1 MSEPAS
7 STRRCPYCDAT
18 NPLEAVSCASC
29 KHSLPLGES
38 EEATGYLPA
47 TRRPDSRQ
55 ALPENSEAPTGY
67 LTAPGRPDPDEKE
80 APTGYRTAPGSTE
93 LEGEAPTDYSP
104 HPGRGAASGAR
115 REDGPLEVGQ
125 KFGRYHII
133 KLLGLGGMG
142 AVYRAWDEELGVGV
156 AVKIVRPEI
165 ATDPELA
172 RDLEKRFKREL
183 LLARQVTHPNVVR
196 IHDMGEIGG
205 IKYIT
210 MPYVDGVEL
219 ASILKKHQGGLPI
232 EQVVRVARG
241 VVAGLVAAHNA
252 GVVHRDLKPANIM
265 VENGTDQAMIMD
277 FGIAR
282 SSAAGDPAEKPGV
295 RLSQEAL
302 ASGLTMAGAIVGTL
316 EYMAPEQFRGEAV
329 DHRADI
335 YAFGLIL
342 YDLLTGRR
350 RKGGA
355 RTAFEEA
362 ARREKKALPP
372 LAELRPD
379 TPAPLERI
387 VTRCIQTDPAA
398 RYATTGELAADLDR
412 LDEKGELRPLP
423 KRFPKGFLV
432 AASAVIL
439 AALVGT
445 WQIARSRVPAAAPPP
460 MSVLVADF
468 DNRTGES
475 GSTGAGVVTG
485 TLETA
490 MGTALE
496 GASFVN
502 LYSRRTAHQLAEEI
516 GAGRPLDVSM
526 ARLVSAREGI
536 KVVVGG
542 TIERTSSGYGLKV
555 EAIDPAN
562 GKVLGTATATAPSPE
577 RLLAAV
583 NTAAARLRGALGDT
597 TPESAR
603 MAAAETVTTSSLE
616 ALGAY
621 VRAQELAANRKDR
634 EALEAFRQ
642 ALELDPN
649 FGRAYAGM
657 GVLYFNGKDVAN
669 AQAAFDKALKL
680 LDRMSDR
687 EKYRTLGSYY
697 LGVAL
702 NYEKAVETYEALVK
716 KYPADEVAH
725 ANLSLSYLYTGDVP
739 RAIEQ
744 VREVLKLNP
753 RSASDRYNLAI
764 QSVYAGD
771 FEGALAEGNRV
782 IQDQPTYEQPY
793 LPVALATLYKGDLD
807 GARATYEKV
816 EPLSPFG
823 ASLGRLGR
831 ADLMLYRGRYREAL
845 PVLQQGVAADEKAGN
860 TGLLG
865 PQYVAL
871 AETLLALGQ
880 KDKAVA
886 AALKAAGLSEH
897 ESVRFPAALVLVEA
911 RRDAEAEKIAVAM
924 ENTLQSHMAAYAQL
938 VRAAIAVRDKRLGPA
953 VELFR
958 QSLKRR
964 DTWLGRFM
972 LGKLYVDT
980 GRYTEAIGDLDAS
993 MKRYGEAGDVFFY
1006 DFPTAHYL
1014 PPLYYYL
1021 ARAQEALG
1029 SADAKANYQRFL
1041 ALRGDADPRDP
1052 LAADAKKR
1060 LGS

>member
-1 MSEPAS
+1 MSKPAPS
-7 STRRCPYCDAT
+7 IRRCPYCNAT
-18 NPLEAVSCASC
+18 NPPEAASCASC

-47 TRRPDSRQ
+47 TRPPDSRE
-55 ALPENSEAPTGY
+55 APPEESEAPTGF
-67 LTAPGRPDPDEKE
+67 LTAPGQTKAAD
-80 APTGYRTAPGSTE
+80 
-93 LEGEAPTDYSP
+93 GEAPTDYSP
-104 HPGRGAASGAR
+104 HPGLGAGPGSHGD
-115 REDGPLEVGQ
+115 DGPLEAGQ
-125 KFGRYHII
+125 RFGRYHII
-133 KLLGLGGMG
+133 SLLGLGGMG

-165 ATDPELA
+165 ATDPEAA

-205 IKYIT
+205 IKFIT

-219 ASILKKHQGGLPI
+219 SSILKKNERGLPV
-232 EQVVRVARG
+232 EQVLTVARG
-241 VVAGLVAAHNA
+241 VVSGLVAAHRA

-265 VENGTDQAMIMD
+265 VETGTGHAMIMD

-282 SSAAGDPAEKPGV
+282 SSSLADPTPGAKAGVK
-295 RLSQEAL
+295 LSQDAL
-302 ASGLTMAGAIVGTL
+302 SAGLTMAGAIVGTL

-350 RKGGA
+350 RKGGV

-362 ARREKKALPP
+362 ARRMDKPLPP
-372 LAELRPD
+372 LTEVRPEI
-379 TPAPLERI
+379 PAPLERI
-387 VTRCIQTDPAA
+387 VTRCVQPDPGA
-398 RYATTGELAADLDR
+398 RYATTEELAADLDR
-412 LDEKGELRPLP
+412 LDEHGELRPLP
-423 KRFPKGFLV
+423 KRFSRTFLAVTSV
-432 AASAVIL
+432 AIL
-439 AALVGT
+439 AALAGT
-445 WQIARSRVPAAAPPP
+445 WQMARSRVPAEAPPP

-475 GSTGAGVVTG
+475 GAEGTGVQTG

-502 LYSRRTAHQLAEEI
+502 LYSRGTAHQLAEKLDP
-516 GAGRPLDVSM
+516 ARPLDVSM
-526 ARLVSAREGI
+526 ARLISAREGI

-542 TIERTSSGYGLKV
+542 TIERNSSGYVLEV
-555 EAIDPAN
+555 QAIDPAN
-562 GKVLGTATATAPSPE
+562 GKVLGTATAAAPSPE
-577 RLLAAV
+577 RLLVAV

-603 MAAAETVTTSSLE
+603 MAAAETVTTNSLE

-621 VRAQELAANRKDR
+621 VRAQELAANRKDQEALDAFR
-634 EALEAFRQ
+634 EALR
-642 ALELDPN
+642 LDPN

-657 GVLYFNGKDVAN
+657 GVIYFNAKDVAN
-669 AQAAFDKALKL
+669 AQDAYDKALKL

-716 KYPADEVAH
+716 RYPADEVAH

-764 QSVYAGD
+764 QSLYAGD
-771 FEGALAEGNRV
+771 FAGALAEGARV
-782 IQDQPTYEQPY
+782 TKDQPTYEQPY
-793 LPVALATLYKGDLD
+793 LPVALANVYKGDFD
-807 GARATYEKV
+807 GARATYEQV
-816 EPLSPFG
+816 EKLSPFG
-823 ASLGRLGR
+823 GSLGRLGR
-831 ADLMLYRGRYREAL
+831 ADLMIYHGRCREVL
-845 PVLQQGVAADEKAGN
+845 PVLQDGVALDEKADN
-860 TGLLG
+860 AGLLG

-871 AETLLALGQ
+871 AETQLALGQ
-880 KDKAVA
+880 KDRAVA
-886 AALKAAGLSEH
+886 SARKAIGFSEH
-897 ESVRFPAALVLVEA
+897 ESVRFPAALVLVAA

-924 ENTLQSHMAAYAQL
+924 ENTLQSHMTAYAQL
-938 VRAAIAVRDKRLGPA
+938 VRAAIAARGGRLGAA
-953 VELFR
+953 VELYR
-958 QSLKRR
+958 ESLKRR

-980 GRYTEAIGDLDAS
+980 GRHTEALGELDAC

-1006 DFPTAHYL
+1006 DFPTVRYL

-1029 SADAKANYQRFL
+1029 SADAKPNYERFL

-1052 LAADAKKR
+1052 LGADAKKR

>member
-1 MSEPAS
+1 MPAS
-7 STRRCPYCDAT
+7 
-18 NPLEAVSCASC
+18 
-29 KHSLPLGES
+29 
-38 EEATGYLPA
+38 ATGG
-47 TRRPDSRQ
+47 
-55 ALPENSEAPTGY
+55 APRS
-67 LTAPGRPDPDEKE
+67 LRKE
-80 APTGYRTAPGSTE
+80 
-93 LEGEAPTDYSP
+93 
-104 HPGRGAASGAR
+104 
-115 REDGPLEVGQ
+115 GPLEVGQ
-125 KFGRYHII
+125 KLGRYRII

-142 AVYRAWDEELGVGV
+142 AVYRAWDDELGVGV
-156 AVKIVRPEI
+156 ALKIVRPEI
-165 ATDPELA
+165 ATDPEAA

-196 IHDMGEIGG
+196 IHDLGEIDG

-210 MPYVDGVEL
+210 MPYVEGVEL
-219 ASILKKHQGGLPI
+219 SSILKENERGLPI
-232 EQVVRVARG
+232 EQVLTVARG
-241 VVAGLVAAHNA
+241 VVSGLVAAHNA

-265 VENGTDQAMIMD
+265 VETGTDRAMIMD

-282 SSAAGDPAEKPGV
+282 SAAAGDPAEKPGV

-342 YDLLTGRR
+342 YDLLTGRS
-350 RKGGA
+350 RKGGR

-362 ARREKKALPP
+362 ARRMDKSVPP
-372 LAELRPD
+372 LPELRPD
-379 TPAPLERI
+379 VPAPLERI
-387 VTRCIQTDPAA
+387 VTRCIQPDPAA
-398 RYATTGELAADLDR
+398 RYATTEELAADLDR
-412 LDEKGELRPLP
+412 LDDHGNPKPVP
-423 KRFPKGFLV
+423 KRFTKTSIAL
-432 AASAVIL
+432 AATAIL
-439 AALVGT
+439 AALAGT
-445 WQIARSRVPAAAPPP
+445 WQLARSLVPAEPPAA

-468 DNRTGES
+468 TDRTGVES
-475 GSTGAGVVTG
+475 AGGEAGSLVAAG

-502 LYSRRTAHQLAEEI
+502 LYSRGTAQDLVEKLDP
-516 GAGRPLDVSM
+516 GRRLDVSM
-526 ARLVSAREGI
+526 ARLISAREGI
-536 KVVVGG
+536 KVIVGG
-542 TIERTSSGYGLKV
+542 TLERDGSGYTLKV
-555 EAIDPAN
+555 EAIDPAD
-562 GKVLGTATATAPSPE
+562 GKVLGTAPPQRRRPE
-577 RLLAAV
+577 RLLEAV

-603 MAAAETVTTSSLE
+603 IAAAETVTTTSLA
-616 ALGAY
+616 ALAAY
-621 VRAQELAANRKDR
+621 VRAQQLASDRKDQ
-634 EALEAFRQ
+634 EALEAFRE
-642 ALELDPN
+642 AVKLDAS

-657 GVLYFNGKDVAN
+657 GVTYFNLKDISN

-702 NYEKAVETYEALVK
+702 NYEKAVETYEALIK
-716 KYPADEVAH
+716 LYPADEVAH

-753 RSASDRYNLAI
+753 RSNSDQYNLAI

-771 FEGALAEGNRV
+771 FKGALEEASHTIRNS
-782 IQDQPTYEQPY
+782 PTYEQPY
-793 LPVALATLYKGDLD
+793 LPLALGALFKGDEG

-816 EPLSPFG
+816 ETLSPFG

-831 ADLMLYRGRYREAL
+831 ADLLLYRGRQREAL
-845 PVLQQGVAADEKAGN
+845 SLLQQGVALDEKAGN

-865 PQYVAL
+865 PTYVAL
-871 AETLLALGQ
+871 AETHLALGQ
-880 KDKAVA
+880 KGPAVA
-886 AALKAAGLSEH
+886 AAGKAATLSEH
-897 ESVRFPAALVLVEA
+897 ESVRFPAALVLVAA

-924 ENTLQSHMAAYAQL
+924 ENTLQSHMTAYAQL
-938 VRAAIAVRDKRLGPA
+938 VRAAIAARDGRLGPA

-958 QSLKRR
+958 ESLKRR

-972 LGKLYVDT
+972 LGRLYVET
-980 GRYTEAIGDLDAS
+980 GRYTEAIGELDAC

-1006 DFPTAHYL
+1006 DFPTARYL
-1014 PPLYYYL
+1014 PPLYYHL

-1029 SADAKANYQRFL
+1029 SADARPNYERFL

-1052 LAADAKKR
+1052 LAADTRKR
-1060 LGS
+1060 LGR

>member
-1 MSEPAS
+1 MSEPAA
-7 STRRCPYCDAT
+7 STLRCPHCDAA

-29 KHSLPLGES
+29 KHSFPLADSEQPTAHFPAGRAPESGE
-38 EEATGYLPA
+38 AQ
-47 TRRPDSRQ
+47 PD
-55 ALPENSEAPTGY
+55 ASEAPTAFRP
-67 LTAPGRPDPDEKE
+67 TPGRRDEDASE
-80 APTGYRTAPGSTE
+80 APTNHLPPSGPGS
-93 LEGEAPTDYSP
+93 APRFVRD
-104 HPGRGAASGAR
+104 
-115 REDGPLEVGQ
+115 EGPLEVGQ

-142 AVYRAWDEELGVGV
+142 AVYRAWDEELGVAV

-165 ATDPELA
+165 AKNPDAA

-205 IKYIT
+205 IKFIT
-210 MPYVDGVEL
+210 MPYIDGAEL
-219 ASILKKHQGGLPI
+219 SSILKKSERGLPV
-232 EQVVRVARG
+232 EEVVTVARG
-241 VVAGLVAAHNA
+241 VVSGLVAAHRA

-265 VENGTDQAMIMD
+265 VESGTGQAMIMD

-282 SSAAGDPAEKPGV
+282 SASSGDPAVKPGAK
-295 RLSQEAL
+295 LSQDAL
-302 ASGLTMAGAIVGTL
+302 AHGLTMAGAIVGTL
-316 EYMAPEQFRGEAV
+316 EYMAPEQFRGEEV

-342 YDLLTGRR
+342 YDLLAGRR
-350 RKGGA
+350 RKGSV

-362 ARREKKALPP
+362 ARRMDEPLPP
-372 LAELRPD
+372 LAEVRAD
-379 TPAPLERI
+379 VPAPLERI
-387 VTRCIQTDPAA
+387 VARCIQPDPGA
-398 RYATTGELAADLDR
+398 RYATTEELAADLDR
-412 LDEKGELRPLP
+412 LDELGQLRPLP
-423 KRFPKGFLV
+423 KRFTRAFLAV
-432 AASAVIL
+432 AATVIL
-439 AALVGT
+439 GALVGT
-445 WQIARSRVPAAAPPP
+445 WQLARSRVPAEAPPP

-475 GSTGAGVVTG
+475 GSGGAGVVTG

-502 LYSRRTAHQLAEEI
+502 LYSRSSARELIEKLDP
-516 GAGRPLDVSM
+516 GRPLDVSM
-526 ARLVSAREGI
+526 ARLISAREGI
-536 KVVVGG
+536 KVIVGG
-542 TIERTSSGYGLKV
+542 TLERNRSGYALKV
-555 EAIDPAN
+555 EAIDPAD
-562 GKVLGTATATAPSPE
+562 GKVLGTATAAAPSPE
-577 RLLAAV
+577 RLLVAV

-603 MAAAETVTTSSLE
+603 VAAAETVTTSSLE

-621 VRAQELAANRKDR
+621 VRAQELAANRKDQ
-634 EALEAFRQ
+634 EALEAFRE
-642 ALELDPN
+642 ALKLDPN

-739 RAIEQ
+739 RAVEQ

-771 FEGALAEGNRV
+771 FEGALAEGGRV

-793 LPVALATLYKGDLD
+793 LPVALATLYKGELD
-807 GARATYEKV
+807 GARATYEQVEKV
-816 EPLSPFG
+816 SPFG
-823 ASLGRLGR
+823 ASLGRLGQ

-845 PVLQQGVAADEKAGN
+845 PVLQQSVALDEKADN

-871 AETLLALGQ
+871 AETQLALGQ
-880 KDKAVA
+880 KDRAVA
-886 AALKAAGLSEH
+886 AALKATGLSEH
-897 ESVRFPAALVLVEA
+897 ESVRFPAALVLVAA

-958 QSLKRR
+958 ESLKRR

-972 LGKLYVDT
+972 LGRLYVDT
-980 GRYTEAIGDLDAS
+980 GRYTEAIGELDACI
-993 MKRYGEAGDVFFY
+993 KRYGEAGDVFFY
-1006 DFPTAHYL
+1006 DFPTARYL

-1029 SADAKANYQRFL
+1029 SADAKANYERLL
-1041 ALRGDADPRDP
+1041 ALRGDADPRDA
-1052 LAADAKKR
+1052 LATDAKKR
-1060 LGS
+1060 LGR

>member
-1 MSEPAS
+1 M
-7 STRRCPYCDAT
+7 DD
-18 NPLEAVSCASC
+18 
-29 KHSLPLGES
+29 K
-38 EEATGYLPA
+38 
-47 TRRPDSRQ
+47 
-55 ALPENSEAPTGY
+55 EAPTGY
-67 LTAPGRPDPDEKE
+67 LTAPG
-80 APTGYRTAPGSTE
+80 STD

-104 HPGRGAASGAR
+104 HPGGRAAPGAP

-219 ASILKKHQGGLPI
+219 ASILKKNEGGLPV

-241 VVAGLVAAHNA
+241 VVSGLVAAHNA

-295 RLSQEAL
+295 KLSQEAL

-372 LAELRPD
+372 LAEVRPD
-379 TPAPLERI
+379 VPAPLERI

-398 RYATTGELAADLDR
+398 RYATTEELAADIDR
-412 LDEKGELRPLP
+412 LDEQGELRPLP

-445 WQIARSRVPAAAPPP
+445 WQLARSRVPAEAPPP

-475 GSTGAGVVTG
+475 GSGGAGVVTG

-542 TIERTSSGYGLKV
+542 TIERTLVGLRPQGRGDRPGQRQGARHRHRHRAV
-555 EAIDPAN
+555 ARAPARGGQHGGRPASRRARRHDP
-562 GKVLGTATATAPSPE
+562 GE
-577 RLLAAV
+577 RADGRGRDGDDQLARGARGV
-583 NTAAARLRGALGDT
+583 RAGAGARREPQGPGGPRRLPAGARARPRLRPRLRGHGRPLLQRART
-597 TPESAR
+597 SPTPRPPS
-603 MAAAETVTTSSLE
+603 T
-616 ALGAY
+616 
-621 VRAQELAANRKDR
+621 
-634 EALEAFRQ
+634 
-642 ALELDPN
+642 
-649 FGRAYAGM
+649 
-657 GVLYFNGKDVAN
+657 
-669 AQAAFDKALKL
+669 
-680 LDRMSDR
+680 
-687 EKYRTLGSYY
+687 
-697 LGVAL
+697 
-702 NYEKAVETYEALVK
+702 
-716 KYPADEVAH
+716 
-725 ANLSLSYLYTGDVP
+725 
-739 RAIEQ
+739 
-744 VREVLKLNP
+744 
-753 RSASDRYNLAI
+753 
-764 QSVYAGD
+764 
-771 FEGALAEGNRV
+771 
-782 IQDQPTYEQPY
+782 
-793 LPVALATLYKGDLD
+793 
-807 GARATYEKV
+807 
-816 EPLSPFG
+816 
-823 ASLGRLGR
+823 
-831 ADLMLYRGRYREAL
+831 
-845 PVLQQGVAADEKAGN
+845 
-860 TGLLG
+860 
-865 PQYVAL
+865 
-871 AETLLALGQ
+871 
-880 KDKAVA
+880 
-886 AALKAAGLSEH
+886 
-897 ESVRFPAALVLVEA
+897 
-911 RRDAEAEKIAVAM
+911 RR
-924 ENTLQSHMAAYAQL
+924 
-938 VRAAIAVRDKRLGPA
+938 
-953 VELFR
+953 
-958 QSLKRR
+958 
-964 DTWLGRFM
+964 
-972 LGKLYVDT
+972 
-980 GRYTEAIGDLDAS
+980 
-993 MKRYGEAGDVFFY
+993 
-1006 DFPTAHYL
+1006 
-1014 PPLYYYL
+1014 
-1021 ARAQEALG
+1021 
-1029 SADAKANYQRFL
+1029 
-1041 ALRGDADPRDP
+1041 
-1052 LAADAKKR
+1052 
-1060 LGS
+1060 

>member
-1 MSEPAS
+1 MSEPAPS
-7 STRRCPYCDAT
+7 DRRCPYCDAM
-18 NPLEAVSCASC
+18 NPPGAVSCAAC
-29 KHSLPLGES
+29 KHSLPVDES

-47 TRRPDSRQ
+47 TRPPVSSGATD
-55 ALPENSEAPTGY
+55 EDEGPTGY
-67 LTAPGRPDPDEKE
+67 LTAP
-80 APTGYRTAPGSTE
+80 APTEAGDP
-93 LEGEAPTDYSP
+93 EAPTDYSP
-104 HPGRGAASGAR
+104 RPGGGAAPGAPR
-115 REDGPLEVGQ
+115 DDGPLEIGQ
-125 KFGRYHII
+125 RFGRYHII

-196 IHDMGEIGG
+196 IHDMGEIDGV
-205 IKYIT
+205 KFIT

-219 ASILKKHQGGLPI
+219 SSILKKHGGGLPV
-232 EQVVRVARG
+232 ERVLTVARG
-241 VVAGLVAAHNA
+241 VVSGLVAAHRA

-265 VENGTDQAMIMD
+265 VEAGTDQAMIMD

-282 SSAAGDPAEKPGV
+282 SSSVDDPAAKAGAKPSG
-295 RLSQEAL
+295 EAL

-372 LAELRPD
+372 LAEVRPEV
-379 TPAPLERI
+379 PAPLERI
-387 VTRCIQTDPAA
+387 VTRCIQPDPAA
-398 RYATTGELAADLDR
+398 RYATTEELAADLDR
-412 LDEKGELRPLP
+412 LDERGELRPSP
-423 KRFPKGFLV
+423 RRFSRGSLA
-432 AASAVIL
+432 AASVLIL

-445 WQIARSRVPAAAPPP
+445 WQLARSRVPAEAPAP

-475 GSTGAGVVTG
+475 GSGGAGVVTG

-502 LYSRRTAHQLAEEI
+502 LYSRRTAHQLAEKI
-516 GAGRPLDVSM
+516 DPGRPLDVSM

-542 TIERTSSGYGLKV
+542 TIERSSSGYGLKV

-562 GKVLGTATATAPSPE
+562 GKVLGTATAAAPSPE
-577 RLLAAV
+577 RLLVAV

-603 MAAAETVTTSSLE
+603 MAAVETVTTSSLE

-621 VRAQELAANRKDR
+621 VRAQELAANRQDQA
-634 EALEAFRQ
+634 ALEAFRE
-642 ALELDPN
+642 ALRLDPD

-657 GVLYFNGKDVAN
+657 GVLHFNAKDVAN

-716 KYPADEVAH
+716 LYPADEVAH
-725 ANLSLSYLYTGDVP
+725 ANLSLSYLYSGDVP

-744 VREVLKLNP
+744 VREVLALNP

-771 FEGALAEGNRV
+771 FDGARTEGARAIEDSPG
-782 IQDQPTYEQPY
+782 YEQPY
-793 LPVALATLYKGDLD
+793 LPVALASLYGGDLD

-816 EPLSPFG
+816 ETLGPFG
-823 ASLGRLGR
+823 SSLGRLGR
-831 ADLMLYRGRYREAL
+831 ADLLLYEGRHREAL
-845 PVLQQGVAADEKAGN
+845 PVVRDGASLDEEAGHA
-860 TGLLG
+860 GLLG
-865 PQYVAL
+865 PQLVAL
-871 AETLLALGQ
+871 AETQLALGQ
-880 KDKAVA
+880 KDRAVA
-886 AALKAAGLSEH
+886 SARKAIGFSEH
-897 ESVRFPAALVLVEA
+897 ESVLFPAALVLVAA

-924 ENTLQSHMAAYAQL
+924 ENTLQAHMAAYAQL
-938 VRAAIAVRDKRLGPA
+938 VRAAIAARDGRLGPA
-953 VELFR
+953 VELYR
-958 QSLKRR
+958 DSLKRR

-972 LGKLYVDT
+972 LGRLYVET
-980 GRYTEAIGDLDAS
+980 GRYTEAIGELDAC

-1006 DFPTAHYL
+1006 DFPTARYL

-1029 SADAKANYQRFL
+1029 SADAKANYQRFID
-1041 ALRGDADPRDP
+1041 LRGEADPSDP
-1052 LAADAKKR
+1052 LAADARKR